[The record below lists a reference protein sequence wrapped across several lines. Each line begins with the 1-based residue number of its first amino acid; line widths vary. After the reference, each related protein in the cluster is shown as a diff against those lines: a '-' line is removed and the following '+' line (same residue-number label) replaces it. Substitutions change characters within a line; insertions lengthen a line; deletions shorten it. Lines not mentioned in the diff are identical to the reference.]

1 MKALSCLVRKCCY
14 LLILPLLLCA
24 QANAQ
29 SGSTQITMSIT
40 VPFNENNGDLSSKA
54 GSGAA
59 LSYRSETYTPLI
71 QMSDNATP
79 LKIWISI

>member
-1 MKALSCLVRKCCY
+1 MKALSCLVRKFCY
-14 LLILPLLLCA
+14 LLILPLMLCA

-29 SGSTQITMSIT
+29 SGSTQTTLSIT
-40 VPFNENNGDLSSKA
+40 VPFNENNGDVSSKV
-54 GSGAA
+54 GSGATFG
-59 LSYRSETYTPLI
+59 YRSETYTPLI